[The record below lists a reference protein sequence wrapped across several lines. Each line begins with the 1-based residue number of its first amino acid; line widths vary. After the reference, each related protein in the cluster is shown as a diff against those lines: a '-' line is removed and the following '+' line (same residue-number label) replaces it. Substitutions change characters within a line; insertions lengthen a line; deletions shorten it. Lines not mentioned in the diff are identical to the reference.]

1 MTLLLDTNAY
11 VEWKRGHR
19 GVRNALEA
27 ARSVIV
33 SPVVLG
39 ELIFG
44 FRNGRR
50 LAENLH
56 ELETFLADPG
66 VSVRPIAASTADRY
80 ARIVLAL
87 RQAGRPIPTNDVWI
101 AAQAM
106 ETGAELISF
115 DQHFECVPGL
125 VWRRPA
131 AA

>member
-19 GVRNALEA
+19 GVQDALEA
-27 ARSVIV
+27 ARRVIV

-44 FRNGRR
+44 FRNGRC
-50 LAENLH
+50 LTENLH
-56 ELETFLADPG
+56 ELEVFLADPG

-87 RQAGRPIPTNDVWI
+87 RQAGRPIPANDVWI

-106 ETGAELISF
+106 ETGAELLSF
-115 DQHFECVPGL
+115 DQHFEYVPGL

-131 AA
+131 A